1 MLPAPYSSL
10 PTPYSSVRWRGV
22 EVSKLVVEE
31 LSGSEALSS
40 LGPEWQALFDEANAP
55 PFLSWE
61 WITAWH
67 KWLGSGK
74 RPRLLCARE
83 GGLLVG
89 LLALGEEERRLKG
102 TPARVRRISFLGE
115 QLGGSDYLDVLA
127 LPGHEQECANA
138 LFGHVA
144 EHIEFDI
151 LDLDGLSCDSP
162 SVPWLAWRFGSATN
176 FKYRL
181 EPRYVCPQVRLDK
194 SWEELLRRSSRAT
207 YFSRNLR
214 RLRRLPG
221 FDHRVITGS
230 DQAEE
235 AFERFLAL
243 HELSWAG
250 RGGSSATGLQSLK
263 DFHRDVVVRLARA
276 GRLRFEEIWIDGA
289 CRASLYGIG
298 RGERYCYY
306 LSGYDPAWS
315 KYSPGYTVIGLSI
328 AGAVERGVK
337 LYDLLRGAEPYKF
350 FWANETRATF
360 AVQVASDSLPARLA
374 VMCDRVAEAARAAAH
389 AILPATALALL
400 RRRRQARMRKS
411 MLDTDGT
418 SFSTNEEKDRDKT
431 VELVAS
437 ILLSLVFL

>member
-1 MLPAPYSSL
+1 
-10 PTPYSSVRWRGV
+10 
-22 EVSKLVVEE
+22 VSKLKVEE

-40 LGPEWQALFDEANAP
+40 LGPEWQSLFDDANAS

-67 KWLGSGK
+67 KWLGRGK
-74 RPRLLCARE
+74 RPRLFCARN
-83 GGLLVG
+83 GDLLVG
-89 LLALGEEERRLKG
+89 LLPLGEEERRLKG
-102 TPARVRRISFLGE
+102 TPARIRRISFLGE
-115 QLGGSDYLDVLA
+115 RLGGSDYLDVLA
-127 LPGHEQECANA
+127 RPGYEQECANV

-144 EHIEFDI
+144 EHTEFDI
-151 LDLDGLSCDSP
+151 LELDGLSCDSP
-162 SVPWLAWRFGSATN
+162 SVPWLAWRFGSAAN

-181 EPRYVCPQVRLDK
+181 EPRYVCPQVRLDR

-214 RLRRLPG
+214 RLRRLSG

-235 AFERFLAL
+235 AFERFLVL

-276 GRLRFEEIWIDGA
+276 GWLRFEEIWIEGA

-315 KYSPGYTVIGLSI
+315 KYSLGFTVIGLSI
-328 AGAVERGVK
+328 ADAIERGVK
-337 LYDLLRGAEPYKF
+337 FYDLLRGAEPYKF
-350 FWANETRATF
+350 YWANETRATF

-374 VMCDRVAEAARAAAH
+374 DVCDRVAETARAVAQTL
-389 AILPATALALL
+389 LPARALALW
-400 RRRRQARMRKS
+400 RRWRQARMRQS
-411 MLDTDGT
+411 ILDAGGKGLSANEATDA
-418 SFSTNEEKDRDKT
+418 EKA
-431 VELVAS
+431 VELAAA
-437 ILLSLVFL
+437 ILLSFICL

>member
-1 MLPAPYSSL
+1 M
-10 PTPYSSVRWRGV
+10 
-22 EVSKLVVEE
+22 SKLIVEE
-31 LSGSEALSS
+31 LSGSDALST
-40 LGPEWQALFDEANAP
+40 LAPEWQSLFEVAKAS

-61 WITAWH
+61 WISAWH
-67 KWLGSGK
+67 KWLGRGK
-74 RPRLLCARE
+74 HPRLFCARE

-89 LLALGEEERRLKG
+89 LLPLCEEERRLKG
-102 TPARVRRISFLGE
+102 TPARIRRISFLGE
-115 QLGGSDYLDVLA
+115 HLGGSDYLDVLA
-127 LPGHEQECANA
+127 LPGYEQACANA
-138 LFGHVA
+138 LFRHVA
-144 EHIEFDI
+144 EHIEFDT
-151 LDLDGLSCDSP
+151 LELDGLSCDSP

-181 EPRYVCPQVRLDK
+181 EPRYVCPQVRLDM

-207 YFSRNLR
+207 YFSRSLR

-221 FDHRVITGS
+221 FDHRMITES

-276 GRLRFEEIWIDGA
+276 GRLRFEEIWIGGA

-298 RGERYCYY
+298 KGDRYCYY

-315 KYSPGYTVIGLSI
+315 KYSLGFTVIGLSI

-337 LYDLLRGAEPYKF
+337 CYDLLRGAEPYKF
-350 FWANETRATF
+350 YWANETKATF
-360 AVQVASDSLPARLA
+360 AVCVASDSLPARLA
-374 VMCDRVAEAARAAAH
+374 VVRDRAAEAARAVAQTL
-389 AILPATALALL
+389 LPAGALALW
-400 RRRRQARMRKS
+400 RRWRQSRMRRS
-411 MLDTDGT
+411 MDDAVGKG
-418 SFSTNEEKDRDKT
+418 FSTPGEAGADKT
-431 VELVAS
+431 IELAAS
-437 ILLSLVFL
+437 ILLSLICL

>member
-1 MLPAPYSSL
+1 M
-10 PTPYSSVRWRGV
+10 R
-22 EVSKLVVEE
+22 KLVVEE
-31 LSGSEALSS
+31 VSGPKALSS
-40 LGPEWQALFDEANAP
+40 LETEWRALFDETNAS

-61 WITAWH
+61 WISAWH
-67 KWLGSGK
+67 KWLGRGK
-74 RPRLLCARE
+74 RPRLLCARKD
-83 GGLLVG
+83 GALVG
-89 LLALGEEERRLKG
+89 LLALGEEERWLKG
-102 TPARVRRISFLGE
+102 MFARIRRISFLGE

-127 LPGHEQECANA
+127 LPGYEQECANA
-138 LFGHVA
+138 LFGHLA
-144 EHIEFDI
+144 EHIKFDI
-151 LDLDGLSCDSP
+151 LELDGLPCDSP
-162 SVPWLAWRFGSATN
+162 SVPWLAWRFGGDTN

-181 EPRYVCPQVRLDK
+181 EPRYVCPQVRLDQ
-194 SWEELLRRSSRAT
+194 SLEELMRSSSRST
-207 YFSRNLR
+207 YLSRSLR

-221 FDHRVITGS
+221 YDHRVITDP

-243 HELSWAG
+243 HELSWAS

-263 DFHRDVVVRLARA
+263 DFHRDVVVRLASA

-315 KYSPGYTVIGLSI
+315 KYSLGFTVIGLSI

-374 VMCDRVAEAARAAAH
+374 VVRDRVAETARAAAQTF
-389 AILPATALALL
+389 LPAWALASWRS
-400 RRRRQARMRKS
+400 RRRARTRQL
-411 MLDTDGT
+411 MLDAD
-418 SFSTNEEKDRDKT
+418 SKAPSANEEGIRDNAFD
-431 VELVAS
+431 VMAS
-437 ILLSLVFL
+437 ILILSSFICQ

>member
-1 MLPAPYSSL
+1 
-10 PTPYSSVRWRGV
+10 
-22 EVSKLVVEE
+22 
-31 LSGSEALSS
+31 
-40 LGPEWQALFDEANAP
+40 
-55 PFLSWE
+55 
-61 WITAWH
+61 
-67 KWLGSGK
+67 
-74 RPRLLCARE
+74 
-83 GGLLVG
+83 
-89 LLALGEEERRLKG
+89 
-102 TPARVRRISFLGE
+102 
-115 QLGGSDYLDVLA
+115 LA
-127 LPGHEQECANA
+127 LPGYEQECANA

-243 HELSWAG
+243 HESSWAG

-263 DFHRDVVVRLARA
+263 DFHRDVVVRLALA

-289 CRASLYGIG
+289 CLASLYGICS
-298 RGERYCYY
+298 GERDCYY
-306 LSGYDPAWS
+306 LSRYDPAWA
-315 KYSPGYTVIGLSI
+315 KHRLGFTVIGLSI
-328 AGAVERGVK
+328 ASAVERGVK
-337 LYDLLRGAEPYKF
+337 LYDMLRGAELYKF
-350 FWANETRATF
+350 EWANESRATF
-360 AVQVASDSLPARLA
+360 AVQVASNSLPARLA
-374 VMCDRVAEAARAAAH
+374 FMCDRVAEAARAVAQ
-389 AILPATALALL
+389 ILLPSGALALW
-400 RRRRQARMRKS
+400 RRWRQARIRRS
-411 MLDTDGT
+411 MLDAD
-418 SFSTNEEKDRDKT
+418 SKDLSVNKVEDVDKT
-431 VELVAS
+431 IGLVAS
-437 ILLSLVFL
+437 ILLSMICL